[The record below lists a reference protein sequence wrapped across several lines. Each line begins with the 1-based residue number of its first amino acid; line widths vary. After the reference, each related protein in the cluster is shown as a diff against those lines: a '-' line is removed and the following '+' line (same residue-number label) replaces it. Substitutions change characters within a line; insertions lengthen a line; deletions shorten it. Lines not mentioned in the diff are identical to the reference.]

1 MNILSPSMLSADFK
15 NLGAQLGLL
24 EELGVP
30 YLHVDVMDGAFVPSI
45 SFGMPVIKSI
55 RSSCNMIFDVHLMVE
70 EPIRYI
76 DDFVTAGADIITVH
90 AEACKHL
97 DRTVNKIKEKGV
109 GCGIA
114 LCPATP
120 VSVIQHLLP
129 YLDLVLIMTVNPGFG
144 GQSLIPY
151 TVDKVKELKAIKD
164 ENGYKFNLSVDGG
177 INDDTLTSVLDA
189 GANVVVIGSALF
201 GDELKKNT
209 LKYMEVLKRYAA
221 EEL

>member
-15 NLGAQLGLL
+15 KLGEELTLL
-24 EELGVP
+24 EEMGVP

-55 RSSCNMIFDVHLMVE
+55 RSACNMIFDVHLMVE

-76 DDFVTAGADIITVH
+76 DEFVASGADIITVH

-97 DRTVNKIKEKGV
+97 DRTINKIKEKKV

-120 VSVIQHLLP
+120 VSTIQHLLP
-129 YLDLVLIMTVNPGFG
+129 YIDLVLVMTVNPGFG
-144 GQSLIPY
+144 GQKLIPY
-151 TVDKVKELKAIKD
+151 TVDKVRELKELKD
-164 ENGYKFNLSVDGG
+164 EYGYSYNISVDGG
-177 INDDTLTSVLDA
+177 INDDTLMTVLDA
-189 GANVVVIGSALF
+189 GANIVVIGSALF
-201 GDELKKNT
+201 GEEMKINT
-209 LKYMEVLKRYAA
+209 LKYMEMLKRHSV
-221 EEL
+221 E